1 MLRSLS
7 ALCALSL
14 ALPTLVACAR
24 APAPP
29 PQAIPRL
36 PPPALGLT
44 YRVIRSGDGDG
55 VLLSG
60 RADVVNHAMHIHAL
74 APHSAA
80 EEDLEMEARM
90 TDDGSI
96 VIRVEYS
103 ERGADGAGLKW
114 QPEMRVA
121 RGVPVR
127 AEVGGSG
134 WSRAIELTVQ

>member
-1 MLRSLS
+1 MRSAAS
-7 ALCALSL
+7 
-14 ALPTLVACAR
+14 
-24 APAPP
+24 
-29 PQAIPRL
+29 
-36 PPPALGLT
+36 PALGLS

-60 RADVVNHAMHIHAL
+60 RADVVNHAMHIHAV

-80 EEDLEMEARM
+80 EEDLEMEARS
-90 TDDGSI
+90 TDDGAI

-103 ERGADGAGLKW
+103 ERGQDGAGIKW

>member
-1 MLRSLS
+1 MLRSV
-7 ALCALSL
+7 CALSL
-14 ALPTLVACAR
+14 ALPALLACAR

-36 PPPALGLT
+36 PPPALGLS
-44 YRVIRSGDGDG
+44 YRVIRSGDGEG

-60 RADVVNHAMHIHAL
+60 RADVVNQPMHIHAL
-74 APHSAA
+74 APHSAS
-80 EEDLEMEARM
+80 EEDLEMDAR
-90 TDDGSI
+90 TGDDGAI

-103 ERGADGAGLKW
+103 ERGVDGAGIKW

-127 AEVGGSG
+127 AEVSGSG
-134 WSRAIELTVQ
+134 WGRAIELTVQ